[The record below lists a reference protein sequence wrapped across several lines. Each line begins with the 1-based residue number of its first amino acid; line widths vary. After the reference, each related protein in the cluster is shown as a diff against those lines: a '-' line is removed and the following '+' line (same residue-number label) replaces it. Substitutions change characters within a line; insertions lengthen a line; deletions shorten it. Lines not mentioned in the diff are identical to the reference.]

1 MTLLSLAQTQALPG
15 FLELGQ
21 AAVASL
27 LESRDSSPAMRAR
40 QLERWIIH
48 GRATN
53 FSQMSDLPAGLRQE
67 LPKFLVP
74 ITSTVAKRSIASD
87 GTRKLLVRLADG
99 QSVETVL
106 MLEDDRR
113 TVCISTQVGCGM
125 GCTFCASGLSGVAR
139 NLKAHE
145 ILEQLLLA
153 RNELPEAERLTHI
166 VVMGMGEPMANLNNL
181 LDALAIATS
190 PKGLGISSRHVTI
203 STVGIPSRM
212 LELAESGRKYHLA
225 VSLHAPEDA
234 LRTRLMPTNEK
245 TGISTILDAAAQFLA
260 KTGRQVTF
268 EYILLGGINDRAQD
282 AEQLAR
288 LLEGRRAHVNLIPFN
303 PVEGLPWRRPDKE
316 AVSIFRQALEA
327 RQVTATVR
335 KRKGADIDAACG
347 QLRRQSGES
356 LQANTLA

>member
-1 MTLLSLAQTQALPG
+1 MTSLPLAQMRTVPC
-15 FLELGQ
+15 FLELGRDG
-21 AAVASL
+21 VASL
-27 LESRDSSPAMRAR
+27 LESRDPKPAMRAR
-40 QLERWIIH
+40 QLERWILL
-48 GRATN
+48 GRATD
-53 FSQMSDLPAGLRQE
+53 FSQMSDLPASLRLE
-67 LPKFLVP
+67 LPEFLVP
-74 ITSTVAKRSIASD
+74 ISSTVAKRSIASD

-125 GCTFCASGLSGVAR
+125 GCTFCASGLNGVAR
-139 NLKAHE
+139 NLKPHE
-145 ILEQLLLA
+145 MVEQLLLA

-166 VVMGMGEPMANLNNL
+166 VVMGMGEPMANLSNL
-181 LDALAIATS
+181 LEALAVATS

-212 LELAESGRKYHLA
+212 LELADSGRKYHLA

-245 TGISTILDAAAQFLA
+245 TGISSILDAAAEFLA

-268 EYILLGGINDRAQD
+268 EYILLGGINDRAQH
-282 AEQLAR
+282 AEALAR

-303 PVEGLPWRRPDKE
+303 PVDGLPWRRPDKE
-316 AVSIFRQALEA
+316 AVSMFRQALEA

-347 QLRRQSGES
+347 QLRRQSEES
-356 LQANTLA
+356 LQSKPVG